1 VHLVL
6 DSLPDAGGGSRLSAL
21 VLGIGNDW
29 RSDDAAGLEVARGLR
44 AAGMR
49 ALERGGEPTGLID
62 VWEGEEHVILVDA
75 VSSGA
80 APGTI
85 HRFDADAGP
94 LPARLFSAS
103 THHLGVAE
111 AVELGRSLGR
121 LPDKL
126 EVIGIEG
133 SRFGAGRGLSPKVR
147 RAVEALET
155 TLRMEAGPVP

>member
-1 VHLVL
+1 
-6 DSLPDAGGGSRLSAL
+6 
-21 VLGIGNDW
+21 
-29 RSDDAAGLEVARGLR
+29 
-44 AAGMR
+44 MR